1 MGNRLLPAI
10 LLTLLVVFQG
20 QLWLGKGGIP
30 TVSELE
36 RKLQEQHT
44 ANDKARLVNQQLSA
58 EINDLK
64 EGLNMVEERARN
76 ELGMVKH
83 NEIYVQIAK

>member
-20 QLWLGKGGIP
+20 QLWLGKGSI
-30 TVSELE
+30 TSVAELE
-36 RKLQEQHT
+36 RKLQEQKT
-44 ANDKARLVNQQLSA
+44 ANDKARLVNEQLSA

-76 ELGMVKH
+76 ELGMVKP

>member
-1 MGNRLLPAI
+1 MEKRLLPAV
-10 LLTLLVVFQG
+10 LLARLVIFQG

-30 TVSELE
+30 TVAELE
-36 RKLQEQHT
+36 RKVQEQKLT
-44 ANDKARLVNQQLSA
+44 NDKARLVNEQLGA

-76 ELGMVKH
+76 ELGMVKP

>member
-1 MGNRLLPAI
+1 MGKRLLPAI

-30 TVSELE
+30 TVAELE

-44 ANDKARLVNQQLSA
+44 SNDKARLVNEQLSA

-76 ELGMVKH
+76 ELGMVKP